1 MTEQWTL
8 PNGLRVVAEPLP
20 YLRSVSL
27 GIWCHVGSMA
37 ETEDENGLSHFI
49 EHMVFK
55 GTQSRSSR
63 MIAEETDIMGGQLN
77 AFTARDCTC
86 FYARVIDEDLPRAV
100 DLLSDLVLHP
110 AMDAAELEKE
120 RGVVLEEIAMD
131 EDDPEDLAGELLT
144 RAQYGDTPAGR
155 PIIGT
160 AARVAA
166 YTREDLLAYRQ
177 RHYTPANTV
186 VALSG
191 RYDRKR
197 VEELVERFMGAW
209 ENAEQPAAIAP
220 QSARLGI
227 RELRGKDTEQL
238 HLCLGYP
245 GYTYGDPRSTA
256 LTILS
261 TVYGGAVSSR
271 LFQRIREDLGMAY
284 SVYSYPGAQEG
295 VGNFTVYAGVSPKN
309 GRKVLAEIEKERKK
323 LLRDG
328 LTEKEFT
335 EAKNQLRVGF
345 LMGLESSG
353 SRMNALGRRLLILG
367 RTRSPEEVLQ
377 DIDRTTRD
385 DVMAVAAEVL
395 GAQPCLSAVG
405 RGAEKYAEV
414 AL

>member
-1 MTEQWTL
+1 
-8 PNGLRVVAEPLP
+8 
-20 YLRSVSL
+20 
-27 GIWCHVGSMA
+27 
-37 ETEDENGLSHFI
+37 
-49 EHMVFK
+49 
-55 GTQSRSSR
+55 
-63 MIAEETDIMGGQLN
+63 
-77 AFTARDCTC
+77 
-86 FYARVIDEDLPRAV
+86 
-100 DLLSDLVLHP
+100 
-110 AMDAAELEKE
+110 
-120 RGVVLEEIAMD
+120 
-131 EDDPEDLAGELLT
+131 
-144 RAQYGDTPAGR
+144 
-155 PIIGT
+155 
-160 AARVAA
+160 
-166 YTREDLLAYRQ
+166 
-177 RHYTPANTV
+177 
-186 VALSG
+186 
-191 RYDRKR
+191 
-197 VEELVERFMGAW
+197 
-209 ENAEQPAAIAP
+209 
-220 QSARLGI
+220 
-227 RELRGKDTEQL
+227 
-238 HLCLGYP
+238 
-245 GYTYGDPRSTA
+245 
-256 LTILS
+256 
-261 TVYGGAVSSR
+261 
-271 LFQRIREDLGMAY
+271 MAY

>member
-1 MTEQWTL
+1 
-8 PNGLRVVAEPLP
+8 
-20 YLRSVSL
+20 
-27 GIWCHVGSMA
+27 
-37 ETEDENGLSHFI
+37 
-49 EHMVFK
+49 
-55 GTQSRSSR
+55 
-63 MIAEETDIMGGQLN
+63 
-77 AFTARDCTC
+77 
-86 FYARVIDEDLPRAV
+86 
-100 DLLSDLVLHP
+100 
-110 AMDAAELEKE
+110 
-120 RGVVLEEIAMD
+120 MD

-220 QSARLGI
+220 QSARLGV
-227 RELRGKDTEQL
+227 RELREKDTEQL

-245 GYTYGDPRSTA
+245 GFVYGDPRSTA

-328 LTEKEFT
+328 LTDKEFT

-345 LMGLESSG
+345 LS
-353 SRMNALGRRLLILG
+353 

-377 DIDRTTRD
+377 DIDRTTRE

-395 GAQPCLSAVG
+395 GAQPCLSVVG